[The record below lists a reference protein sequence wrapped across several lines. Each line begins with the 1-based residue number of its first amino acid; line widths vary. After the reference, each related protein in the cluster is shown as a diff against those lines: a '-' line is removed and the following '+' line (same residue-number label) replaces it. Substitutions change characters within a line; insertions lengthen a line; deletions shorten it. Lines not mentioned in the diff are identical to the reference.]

1 MSSRAIGGDAHFFD
15 DSTTPSKVRQYL
27 DSTKEHDKLKGMKW
41 LLAMLSKGRDVSEF
55 FADVV
60 KNVVVKSIEV
70 KKMVYIYLVHY
81 ADYDHTCREIALLSI
96 NSFQRDMSGE
106 NQLIRG
112 LALRVMT
119 SIRVPDIIQIQL
131 LAARK
136 CASDTSPYVR
146 KCAAVALT
154 KIHVLDPEQVN
165 NLKSILEKLLKDNST
180 MVLGSAVAAFNEI
193 CPNSYEILHRSYRKL
208 CHLLADMD
216 EWTQITALEVMT
228 RYCRNQFIDPAPGVA
243 AAIKLRAK
251 QRSAS
256 AVKGHI
262 SSTVKRKIMK
272 KAFYSDEED
281 EEEEVEVAVKLDSD
295 RGSVFVNTGG
305 IVENE
310 ADVDLDPDH
319 RLILRSSLPLLK
331 SRNSGVVLAV
341 CALHYYCGPQNDGT
355 TQQIGK
361 ALVRILRNRR
371 EIQYVVLKCIN
382 TMAQERP
389 AFFRPF
395 LSDFFIKSTDPV
407 FNKLLKLEI
416 LTSICT
422 KENIDS
428 ILRELQLYVKHRDTS
443 FVCASIR
450 AIGRAADADP
460 AVAPKCIEGVFMLL
474 CCHKSEEVIGE
485 SVNVL
490 RLLLQQNA
498 GAEASRV
505 VLFKLAK
512 LLVSSIPGKKIVVP
526 VARASIVWL
535 VGEFYDV
542 LQSVSPD
549 ILRILSISFAD
560 ENNETKTQI
569 VNFAIKLALRLP
581 DDENVQSLMTYIL
594 EMSRYDI
601 DTDIRDRSR
610 FMTALMGL
618 APSAEEGS
626 TASVVLDE
634 DALEELAEHS
644 RGIMLAPKL
653 PPITLLG
660 SVDIEG
666 LPNFNLGSLSSLV
679 GHYVSGYEP
688 LSSWPAHQPD
698 ANVRDANRYADEGQ
712 SSPTPGNNTYTSGS
726 RDSSGDEADQVKVKG
741 FYGEDSDTESNSS
754 EEGSESGSDESSEEG
769 SDDNEDSSE
778 EESSEEDD
786 DEQEEES
793 ESSSSEEEV
802 QRMPIT
808 NNKGA
813 APRVVRRVTP
823 KKKDDAVSTANR
835 HNSSLKTP
843 VGTGTFDSPNL
854 MSDMF
859 GGMNMSSGNGS
870 GNDLESF
877 FSTSTPVPA
886 TNKASDNLVN
896 HTPSNN
902 VTDVMSAF
910 DALTPPAPHSAFVS
924 PNPNAFTG
932 MMNMTAMQ
940 TLSNSAMGNSA
951 MLGGQKLSALTA
963 DLTNEVMS
971 EPKVILKPEI
981 GGGLAVS
988 IAYRFNSS
996 SVAFAGG
1003 SCVCLILRNNKDI
1016 NLRRIKLTF
1025 PTDLKRTNMEDVALL
1040 TPGQELKVPLEMQ
1053 LAPYVGKHIKIDVR
1067 SDQGSYVGNFTPEP
1081 YELIVP
1087 LHLSVAEFTAHR
1099 SRLGG
1104 FNEGS
1109 KTYSLESLGFAGSPV
1124 DNIETMLITKIRNV
1138 LNTNVV
1144 QGKGMNELMFA
1155 GSIPKGAIGEKVLI
1169 SITINEN
1176 ELQIKCNCDDAMLPT
1191 QLINLFKLIT
1201 K

>member
-1 MSSRAIGGDAHFFD
+1 MSSFTGMSSRAIGGDAHFFD

-131 LAARK
+131 LAVRK

-154 KIHVLDPEQVN
+154 KIHVLDPEQIN

-180 MVLGSAVAAFNEI
+180 MVLGSAIAAYNEI

-216 EWTQITALEVMT
+216 EWTQITGLEVMT
-228 RYCRNQFIDPAPGVA
+228 RYCRNQFVDPAPGVA

-262 SSTVKRKIMK
+262 SNTVKRKILK

-341 CALHYYCGPQNDGT
+341 CALHYYCGPQSDGT

-395 LSDFFIKSTDPV
+395 LSDFFIKATDPV

-474 CCHKSEEVIGE
+474 CCHKSDEVIGE

-498 GAEASRV
+498 SIEASRV

-512 LLVSSIPGKKIVVP
+512 LLVSTVPGKKIVVP

-535 VGEFYDV
+535 VGEFYDI

-549 ILRILSISFAD
+549 ILRILSTNFAD

-581 DDENVQSLMTYIL
+581 NDENVQSLMTYIL

-626 TASVVLDE
+626 TVPIVLDE

-644 RGIMLAPKL
+644 KGIMLAPKL
-653 PPITLLG
+653 PPVTLLG

-688 LSSWPAHQPD
+688 LSSWPTHQPD
-698 ANVRDANRYADEGQ
+698 ANVRDANRYTDEGQ
-712 SSPTPGNNTYTSGS
+712 SSPTPGNNTHTGGLG
-726 RDSSGDEADQVKVKG
+726 DSSGDEAEQIKVKG
-741 FYGEDSDTESNSS
+741 FYGEDSDTESSS
-754 EEGSESGSDESSEEG
+754 SGEGSDSDESSDEEEGSGSDESS
-769 SDDNEDSSE
+769 DEDSSE
-778 EESSEEDD
+778 EAE
-786 DEQEEES
+786 EEES

-802 QRMPIT
+802 QRVPIA

-823 KKKDDAVSTANR
+823 KKKDDAITTTNR
-835 HNSSLKTP
+835 NNSSLKTP
-843 VGTGTFDSPNL
+843 TGTGTFDSPNL

-859 GGMNMSSGNGS
+859 GSMTMSSGNGS
-870 GNDLESF
+870 GNDLETF

-886 TNKASDNLVN
+886 TSTVSSNQVN
-896 HTPSNN
+896 QTPSNS
-902 VTDVMSAF
+902 VSDVMSAF

-932 MMNMTAMQ
+932 MMNMTMMQ
-940 TLSNSAMGNSA
+940 TPSTTMVNNAGHQLST
-951 MLGGQKLSALTA
+951 LSADFT
-963 DLTNEVMS
+963 DEVMS

-981 GGGLAVS
+981 GGGLSVS
-988 IAYRFNSS
+988 AAFRFNST
-996 SVAFAGG
+996 SVAFSGG
-1003 SCVCLILRNNKDI
+1003 SCVCLILRNHKDI
-1016 NLRRIKLTF
+1016 NLRRIKITF
-1025 PTDLKRTNMEDVALL
+1025 PTDLKRTNIEDVALL
-1040 TPGQELKVPLEMQ
+1040 TPGQELKIPLELQ
-1053 LAPYVGKHIKIDVR
+1053 LAPFVGKQIKIDVR
-1067 SDQGSYVGNFTPEP
+1067 SDQGSYVGSFTPEP
-1081 YELIVP
+1081 YDLIVP
-1087 LHLSVAEFTAHR
+1087 LHLSVTDFTSNR

-1109 KTYSLESLGFAGSPV
+1109 KTYSLESLGFATSPV
-1124 DNIETMLITKIRNV
+1124 DKIENILLTKIRSV
-1138 LNTNVV
+1138 LNMNVV
-1144 QGKGMNELMFA
+1144 QGKGMKELMFA
-1155 GSIPKGAIGEKVLI
+1155 GSVSKGAIGEKVLI
-1169 SITINEN
+1169 SITINED
-1176 ELQIKCNCDDAMLPT
+1176 ELAIKCNCDDAMLPT

>member
-1 MSSRAIGGDAHFFD
+1 MSFFIGMSSRAIGGDAHFFD

-154 KIHVLDPEQVN
+154 KIHVLDPEQLN
-165 NLKSILEKLLKDNST
+165 SLKLILEKLLKDNST
-180 MVLGSAVAAFNEI
+180 MVLGSAIAAYNEI
-193 CPNSYEILHRSYRKL
+193 CPNSYDILHRSYRKL

-262 SSTVKRKIMK
+262 SNTVKRKILK

-341 CALHYYCGPQNDGT
+341 CALHYYCGPQSDGT

-395 LSDFFIKSTDPV
+395 LSDFFIKATDPV

-428 ILRELQLYVKHRDTS
+428 ILRELQLYVKHRDIS

-460 AVAPKCIEGVFMLL
+460 AVATKCIEGVFMLL
-474 CCHKSEEVIGE
+474 CCHKSDEVIGE

-498 GAEASRV
+498 SIEASRV

-512 LLVSSIPGKKIVVP
+512 LLVSTVPGKKIVVP

-549 ILRILSISFAD
+549 ILRILSTNFAD

-581 DDENVQSLMTYIL
+581 NDENVQSLMTYIL

-626 TASVVLDE
+626 TVSVVLDE
-634 DALEELAEHS
+634 EALEELAEHS
-644 RGIMLAPKL
+644 KGIMLAPKL

-688 LSSWPAHQPD
+688 LSSWPTHQPD

-712 SSPTPGNNTYTSGS
+712 SSPTPGNNTYTGGSG
-726 RDSSGDEADQVKVKG
+726 DSSGDEAEQVKVKG
-741 FYGEDSDTESNSS
+741 FYGEDSDTESSSS
-754 EEGSESGSDESSEEG
+754 EEGSGSDESSEEEGSG
-769 SDDNEDSSE
+769 SDESSD
-778 EESSEEDD
+778 EESSEE
-786 DEQEEES
+786 EEEEEES
-793 ESSSSEEEV
+793 ESSSSSEEEV
-802 QRMPIT
+802 QRVPIA

-823 KKKDDAVSTANR
+823 KKKDDSVTTTN
-835 HNSSLKTP
+835 HTNSSMKTP
-843 VGTGTFDSPNL
+843 IGTGTFDSPNL

-859 GGMNMSSGNGS
+859 GSMTMNNGNGS
-870 GNDLESF
+870 GNDLETF

-886 TNKASDNLVN
+886 TSTVSNNLVN
-896 HTPSNN
+896 QTPSNSIS
-902 VTDVMSAF
+902 DVMSAF

-940 TLSNSAMGNSA
+940 TPSTAMVNNAGH
-951 MLGGQKLSALTA
+951 QLSALSA
-963 DLTNEVMS
+963 DFTNEVMS

-981 GGGLAVS
+981 GGGLGVS
-988 IAYRFNSS
+988 VAFRFNST
-996 SVAFAGG
+996 SVAFSGG

-1016 NLRRIKLTF
+1016 NLRRIKITF
-1025 PTDLKRTNMEDVALL
+1025 PTDLKRTNIEDVALL
-1040 TPGQELKVPLEMQ
+1040 TPGQELKIPLELQ
-1053 LAPYVGKHIKIDVR
+1053 LAPFVGKQIKIDVR
-1067 SDQGSYVGNFTPEP
+1067 SDQGSYVGSFTPEP

-1087 LHLSVAEFTAHR
+1087 LHLSITDFTSHR

-1109 KTYSLESLGFAGSPV
+1109 KTYSLESLGFATASAV
-1124 DNIETMLITKIRNV
+1124 DKVENILITKIRSV
-1138 LNTNVV
+1138 LNMNVV

-1155 GSIPKGAIGEKVLI
+1155 GAVPKGAVGEKVLI
-1169 SITINEN
+1169 SITINEE
-1176 ELQIKCNCDDAMLPT
+1176 ELTIKCNCDDAMLPT